1 MWNSGHVEDAVT
13 ESGTGKVVVGPQNL
27 DGITT
32 SSSFAKQTE
41 TFKSDLTTRVI
52 DITNTA
58 DISQTFNMIVGAND
72 FSGFA
77 WDFSFAGRYL
87 ASLGAYDLQGSFF
100 TNSFDSLN
108 GLSTTVTGDD
118 FSDFDTGLMTGP
130 NAGSF
135 SGSAINWTVQ
145 GDYGVAERLSLF
157 LSPGAS
163 VAIRGISIEDQA
175 VTEPPAIPEPTTW
188 AMLIL
193 GFGMMA
199 LLRRVTKKQSQ
210 ICLDSVTHT

>member
-1 MWNSGHVEDAVT
+1 MWNSDHVDDTVT
-13 ESGTGKVVVGPQNL
+13 ESGTNKVVVGPQNF

-32 SSSFAKQTE
+32 SSSFATRTE
-41 TFKSDLTTRVI
+41 TFKSDLTTGVI
-52 DITNTA
+52 DVTNTA
-58 DISQTFNMIVGAND
+58 GVGQTFNMIVGAND

-77 WDFSFAGRYL
+77 FDFSFAGRYL
-87 ASLGAYDLQGSFF
+87 ASAGVYDLQGSFF

-130 NAGSF
+130 HADSF

-145 GDYGVAERLSLF
+145 GDYGVAGRLSLF

-163 VAIRGISIEDQA
+163 VTIDGFSIEDQA

-188 AMLIL
+188 VMLIV

-210 ICLDSVTHT
+210 ICLDSVTHM